1 MIPKEF
7 KPLAISMIST
17 IILLVIFFTIFKQH
31 REAITL
37 VGVGTEVCLIIFW
50 SIYYDSKEKEKQ

>member
-7 KPLAISMIST
+7 KTLAISMIST
-17 IILLVIFFTIFKQH
+17 ITITIIFFTIYKQH

-37 VGVGTEVCLIIFW
+37 VGIGTQVCLIIFW
-50 SIYYDSKEKEKQ
+50 SIYYDSKEIKKQ